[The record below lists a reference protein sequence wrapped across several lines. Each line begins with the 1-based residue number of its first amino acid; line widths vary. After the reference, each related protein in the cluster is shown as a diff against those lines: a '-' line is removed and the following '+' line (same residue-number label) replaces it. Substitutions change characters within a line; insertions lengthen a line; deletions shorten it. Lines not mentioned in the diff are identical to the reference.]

1 MSGFRFRPGGRRA
14 APPGPAAPSTVLRLD
29 DVRRRLEFLLAAV
42 YGRPLPILAAPPPQP
57 LRWFD
62 LRGWRTPRHLRPG
75 APLAAD
81 DGRAIYLPPELDALG
96 AHDAVARYRLLALQ
110 HAERIS
116 RGTAASVPPDAEGL
130 RRDLYLLAEA
140 STVDREVARI
150 APGMLPVLA
159 AERTLA
165 LGARPPLELLTP
177 AERAVEDI
185 VVGVLG
191 ADAAADPG
199 VVPHM
204 ATTADSRQWADET
217 AARIAGPA
225 AAYRGTAPVGHW
237 GTVRPPIEAALAT
250 GADAIPRIAI
260 HIPHATRGTHASASG
275 QGKAARRLAEGG
287 DGSHAGPAR
296 PGEQGKAPEQPPADA
311 TAGSDPEADRDGG
324 REEGGEADRDP
335 GARPRTPENPADG
348 AGASAGGPPAGAAQW
363 LLPEWDFRASAYR
376 PGAVAVRIVPP
387 VPGDARWGPETLR
400 AAAPIRR
407 HMRSQFER
415 LRAQRVRTH
424 RQRQGDELDLESC
437 VRAQVER
444 LTEGTSDDRLYAVTR
459 ATRRELAI
467 VLLVDVSG
475 STIEQVGVRKV
486 IESEQLAL
494 LLVSQGLD
502 ALADPYCVLTF
513 ASLGADD
520 VRIQV
525 VKAFHE
531 RNDAAVMQRV
541 AGLKPGG
548 YTRLGAAVR
557 YATQVLAERPAR
569 HRLLLLISD
578 GKPDDKD
585 GYTGDYGIED
595 SRQAILETRRM
606 GVVPFC
612 LTIDRRGRSYL
623 NRIFGPT
630 GHMILTEPDRL
641 PAALSRV
648 VRFLIRS

>member
-1 MSGFRFRPGGRRA
+1 MSGSRPALFRLRRGGGRA
-14 APPGPAAPSTVLRLD
+14 GPPDPAAPAAGLRLE

-42 YGRPLPILAAPPPQP
+42 YGRPLPILAAPLPQP
-57 LRWFD
+57 LRWWD
-62 LRGWRTPRHLRPG
+62 LRRWRTPRHLRAG
-75 APLAAD
+75 AALAAD
-81 DGRAIYLPPELDALG
+81 DGSAIYLPPELDPLG
-96 AHDAVARYRLLALQ
+96 THDAVSRYRLMALL

-116 RGTAASVPPDAEGL
+116 RGTAASVPPGDDAL

-140 STVDREVARI
+140 AAVDREVARI

-159 AERTLA
+159 AERVLA
-165 LGARPPLELLTP
+165 IGARPPLDRLTP

-185 VVGVLG
+185 VLGVLA
-191 ADAAADPG
+191 ADPAEDPG

-204 ATTADSRQWADET
+204 ATTAESRRWADET
-217 AARIAGPA
+217 AARIASPA
-225 AAYRGTAPVGHW
+225 GTYRGTAPVGLW
-237 GTVRPPIEAALAT
+237 GTVRPPVEAALSA
-250 GADAIPRIAI
+250 GADAPPRVAV
-260 HIPHATRGTHASASG
+260 HVPDASRGTRSSASG
-275 QGKAARRLAEGG
+275 EGRAARRLAEGG
-287 DGSHAGPAR
+287 DGSHAGPAQ
-296 PGEQGKAPEQPPADA
+296 PGKAPEPPPA
-311 TAGSDPEADRDGG
+311 EAAPRDEPG
-324 REEGGEADRDP
+324 DD
-335 GARPRTPENPADG
+335 GARPRPAEGAADG
-348 AGASAGGPPAGAAQW
+348 AAGKPAGGRPAGAADW

-376 PGAVAVRIVPP
+376 PRAVTVRIVPP

-400 AAAPIRR
+400 SAAPIRR

-513 ASLGADD
+513 ASLGAAD
-520 VRIQV
+520 VRVQV
-525 VKAFHE
+525 VKGFHE
-531 RNDAAVMQRV
+531 RNDATVMQRV

-548 YTRLGAAVR
+548 YTRLGAAIR

-569 HRLLLLISD
+569 HRLLLIISD

-585 GYTGDYGIED
+585 GYTGEYGIED
-595 SRQAILETRRM
+595 SRQAILETRGT

-612 LTIDRRGRSYL
+612 LTIDVRGRSYL

-630 GHMILTEPDRL
+630 GHMILAEPDRL

>member
-1 MSGFRFRPGGRRA
+1 MSGSRPALFRLRRGEGRA
-14 APPGPAAPSTVLRLD
+14 GPPDPATPTTVLRLE

-42 YGRPLPILAAPPPQP
+42 YGRPLPILAAPPPQS
-57 LRWFD
+57 LRWWD
-62 LRGWRTPRHLRPG
+62 LRRWRTPRHLRVG
-75 APLAAD
+75 EALAAD

-96 AHDAVARYRLLALQ
+96 AHDAVSRYRLMALL

-116 RGTAASVPPDAEGL
+116 RGTAASVPHGDDAL

-140 STVDREVARI
+140 AAVDGEVARI

-159 AERTLA
+159 AERVLA
-165 LGARPPLELLTP
+165 LGARPPLDRLTP
-177 AERAVEDI
+177 AERAVEGI
-185 VVGVLG
+185 VLGVLG
-191 ADAAADPG
+191 AGAAEDPG
-199 VVPHM
+199 VVPRM
-204 ATTADSRQWADET
+204 ATTEDSRRWADET
-217 AARIAGPA
+217 AARIAGSTG
-225 AAYRGTAPVGHW
+225 AYRGMAPVGLW
-237 GTVRPPIEAALAT
+237 GTVRPPVEAALSA
-250 GADAIPRIAI
+250 GADAPPRVAV
-260 HIPHATRGTHASASG
+260 HVPHASRGTRSSASG
-275 QGKAARRLAEGG
+275 EGKAARRLAEGG
-287 DGSHAGPAR
+287 DGSHAGP
-296 PGEQGKAPEQPPADA
+296 PQPEQPGKAPEQPPADA
-311 TAGSDPEADRDGG
+311 TPPDEPGDD
-324 REEGGEADRDP
+324 
-335 GARPRTPENPADG
+335 GARPRPSESAGDG
-348 AGASAGGPPAGAAQW
+348 AAGKSAGDPRAGAAEW

-376 PGAVAVRIVPP
+376 PRAVTVRIVPP
-387 VPGDARWGPETLR
+387 VPGDARWGPDTLR
-400 AAAPIRR
+400 SAAPIRR

-513 ASLGADD
+513 ASLGAGD

-525 VKAFHE
+525 VKGFHE

-548 YTRLGAAVR
+548 FTRLGAAVR

-585 GYTGDYGIED
+585 GYTGEYGIED
-595 SRQAILETRRM
+595 SRQAIMETRRM

-612 LTIDRRGRSYL
+612 LTIDLRGRSYL

-630 GHMILTEPDRL
+630 GHMILAEPDRL